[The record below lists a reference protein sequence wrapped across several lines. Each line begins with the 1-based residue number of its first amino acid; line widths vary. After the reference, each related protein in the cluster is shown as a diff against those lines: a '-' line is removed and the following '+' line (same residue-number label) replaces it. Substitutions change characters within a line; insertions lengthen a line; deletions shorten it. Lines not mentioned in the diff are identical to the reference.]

1 MRWTIGEVAQALALA
16 PPAGLNAL
24 ARLAGVSIDSRA
36 VGRGEL
42 FVAIHGP
49 RHDGHDFVAAALD
62 AGAVAAIVAR
72 ERVAEYPEAIRG
84 RLLGVADTT
93 AALQDLAQAV
103 RRRWGKRLA
112 AVTGSVGKTTTKEIL
127 AALLSARLHVL
138 KSEGNLNNEFG
149 LPLTLLRLDDRYEA
163 AVVELGMSHAG
174 ELRLLTRIAQP
185 DVGVVT
191 RVATVH
197 LEFFDSVEQIA
208 LAKRE
213 LIEGL
218 PAESSWAV
226 LNADDSRVAEFAR
239 VAPGHVITFGLG
251 AGPAQYRAE
260 AIEDRGLEGCAFDF
274 ISPEGRARLELPL
287 AGRHNI
293 SNALAA
299 LAAASVWGV
308 GAAEAARVFPTLA
321 PTGMRGR
328 LLHFAPGFTVM
339 NDSYNSNPVALE
351 AMVEWLEAAGE
362 ARRRILVA
370 GEMLELGPR
379 SPELHRASGSR
390 AAASGRVDWI
400 IGVQGDALE
409 LVRGAIEAG
418 QPDARAEFFPN
429 SAEAARAVVD
439 LAAPG
444 DLILVKGSRGV
455 RMERV
460 VEALEARYGAHSPAP
475 AAGKFVRERG

>member
-1 MRWTIGEVAQALALA
+1 MRWTVGEVAQALALA
-16 PPAGLNAL
+16 PPAGLDAL
-24 ARLAGVSIDSRA
+24 GRLAGVSIDSRT

-49 RHDGHDFVAAALD
+49 RHDGHAFVAAAFD
-62 AGAVAAIVAR
+62 AGALAAIVAR
-72 ERVAEYPEAIRG
+72 DRVAEYPEGIRG

-93 AALQDLAQAV
+93 ASLQELARAV
-103 RRRWGKRLA
+103 RRRWGGCLA

-127 AALLSARLHVL
+127 AALLSARLDVL

-149 LPLTLLRLDDRYEA
+149 LPLTLLRLEHRHEA

-174 ELRLLTRIAQP
+174 ELRRLTEIAQP

-197 LEFFDSVEQIA
+197 LEFFDSVDQIA

-218 PAESSWAV
+218 PPKTSWAV

-239 VAPGHVITFGLG
+239 VAPGRVITFGLG
-251 AGPAQYRAE
+251 SALAQFRAE
-260 AIEDRGLEGCAFDF
+260 AIEDRGLAGSAFDF
-274 ISPEGRARLELPL
+274 VAPEGRARLELPL
-287 AGRHNI
+287 TGRHNI

-328 LLHFAPGFTVM
+328 LLQFAPGFTVM
-339 NDSYNSNPVALE
+339 NDAYNSNPAALE
-351 AMVEWLEAAGE
+351 AMIEWLEAAPD

-379 SPELHRASGSR
+379 SPELHRASGRR
-390 AAASGRVDWI
+390 AAQSGRVDWI
-400 IGVQGDALE
+400 IGVQGDALD
-409 LVRGAIEAG
+409 LVRGALEAG
-418 QPDARAEFFPN
+418 QPDARAEFFAS
-429 SAEAARAVVD
+429 SADAARAVVD

-460 VEALEARYGAHSPAP
+460 VEALEARYGAHSSAP
-475 AAGKFVRERG
+475 AEKSAGGRG